1 MGFDTERPLTDGS
14 SALSEISMIKVTR
27 LDKSQFYLNAE
38 LIQSVE
44 STPDTHIV
52 LFNGHSYV
60 VTEPDEEVVD
70 RIMRYRRAAY
80 GGGRP
85 ATNLHVVGE

>member
-1 MGFDTERPLTDGS
+1 
-14 SALSEISMIKVTR
+14 MIKVTR
-27 LDKSQFYLNAE
+27 LDRSQFYLNAE
-38 LIQSVE
+38 FIQSVE

-60 VTEPDEEVVD
+60 VTEKDDEVVD

-80 GGGRP
+80 GAGRP
-85 ATNLHVVGE
+85 SNNLHVVGE